1 YVVTTRWIGRARG
14 GRRML
19 YHIGCGAGA
28 YNPTAVDLG
37 FGVEA
42 FEPDAEAAALAAASA
57 PAGCKVHVL
66 PLEQIPG
73 EAVADVIV
81 MHDVLEHIED
91 DAAALAHVRRLIK
104 DEGQLV
110 LSVPALPS
118 LYGLHDEEL
127 GHYRR
132 YTKRTLLEVLE
143 TQFDVQRIR
152 YYGFTFIP

>member
-1 YVVTTRWIGRARG
+1 MSTELSYTIRDHLFRTIDPYAGGKYVVTTRWIGRARG

-81 MHDVLEHIED
+81 MHDVLEH
-91 DAAALAHVRRLIK
+91 
-104 DEGQLV
+104 
-110 LSVPALPS
+110 
-118 LYGLHDEEL
+118 
-127 GHYRR
+127 
-132 YTKRTLLEVLE
+132 
-143 TQFDVQRIR
+143 
-152 YYGFTFIP
+152 